1 MGVIDILLDF
11 VQALKDFHASLY
23 PTFQTFVSLFVLVVM
38 ILIYAIFVW
47 KLRMFIS
54 RKNIFNFDL
63 NKYNRSENPAIVK
76 IIASAFYLLEYVL
89 IIPFIVFFW
98 FAVFTFFLIFLVKE
112 AITIDKI
119 FLISAVAVASIR
131 ICSYIPKYGE
141 NLAVELA
148 KILPFTFLGI
158 AVFEPDMFVGL
169 ASRLSL
175 RISQLPL
182 FFSGTVIYLAFIV
195 ILEVMLRFF
204 EFAFSI
210 TGAYEP
216 EEAPEEKAD
225 VQ

>member
-1 MGVIDILLDF
+1 MGVIDILLEF
-11 VQALKDFHASLY
+11 VQAVKEFHSSLY
-23 PTFQTFVSLFVLVVM
+23 PTLQSFVTLFILVVM
-38 ILIYAIFVW
+38 ILVYAIFVW
-47 KLRMFIS
+47 KLRKFIS
-54 RKNIFNFDL
+54 KKNIFNFDL
-63 NKYNRSENPAIVK
+63 NKYNRSENSVLVK

-112 AITIDKI
+112 TITVDKI

-158 AVFEPDMFVGL
+158 AVFEPDMFIGL

-175 RISQLPL
+175 RISQLPM
-182 FFSGTVIYLAFIV
+182 FFSGMLVYLAFIV
-195 ILEVMLRFF
+195 ILEVILRFF

-210 TGAYEP
+210 AGIHEP
-216 EEAPEEKAD
+216 EEPEKAE

>member
-1 MGVIDILLDF
+1 MGVIDVLLEF
-11 VQALKDFHASLY
+11 VQALKEFHSSLY
-23 PTFQTFVSLFVLVVM
+23 PTFQTFVTLFILVVM
-38 ILIYAIFVW
+38 ILLYAIFVW
-47 KLRMFIS
+47 KLRKFIS
-54 RKNIFNFDL
+54 RKNIFDFDL
-63 NKYNRSENPAIVK
+63 NKYNRSKNPALVK

-98 FAVFTFFLIFLVKE
+98 FAVFTFFLVFFVKE
-112 AITIDKI
+112 TTAIDKI

-158 AVFEPDMFVGL
+158 AVFEPDMFIGW

-175 RISQLPL
+175 RISQLPV
-182 FFSGTVIYLAFIV
+182 FFSGTMIYLAFIV
-195 ILEVMLRFF
+195 ILEVILRFF
-204 EFAFSI
+204 ELVFSI
-210 TGAYEP
+210 TGTYEP
-216 EEAPEEKAD
+216 EEEAKEKAD